1 MSSRPKAIGAGRRRG
16 TMGRARGGWALGTR
30 AVAVGLG
37 LATLAGGAAGLAGC
51 ATVAQNR
58 RGHLADPMMSLTG
71 ESLDAARHQ
80 KLYDTREGAAGGDG
94 ATAGGGC
101 GCQ

>member
-1 MSSRPKAIGAGRRRG
+1 VRTRGVALAITTAF
-16 TMGRARGGWALGTR
+16 
-30 AVAVGLG
+30 
-37 LATLAGGAAGLAGC
+37 LAAC
-51 ATVAQNR
+51 ATVPQNR
-58 RGHLADPMMSLTG
+58 RVRLADPMMGLKD
-71 ESLDAARHQ
+71 EPLDAARRQ

>member
-1 MSSRPKAIGAGRRRG
+1 MSACTA
-16 TMGRARGGWALGTR
+16 TTA
-30 AVAVGLG
+30 G
-37 LATLAGGAAGLAGC
+37 LALLAALVAGC
-51 ATVAQNR
+51 ATVPQNR

-71 ESLDAARHQ
+71 DSTDAARRQ